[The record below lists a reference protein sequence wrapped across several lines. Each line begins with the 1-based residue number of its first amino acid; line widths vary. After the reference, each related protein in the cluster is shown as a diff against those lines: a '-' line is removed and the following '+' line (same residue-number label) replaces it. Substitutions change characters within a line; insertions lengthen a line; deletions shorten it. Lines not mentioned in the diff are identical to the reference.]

1 MLEGIRKLCKR
12 KGISMKQLEADIGL
26 ATNTIYRW
34 DKNAPSI
41 DKVISVADYF
51 LVPMDEVLERNI
63 GDISDNKRELLSVF
77 DELNEEGQ
85 ETALNVIRSLALSG
99 QYKKHNQDRLAKEEA

>member
-41 DKVISVADYF
+41 DKVIAVADYF
-51 LVPMDEVLERNI
+51 HVPMDEVLERNI
-63 GDISDNKRELLSVF
+63 GDISSAGRELLSVF
-77 DELNEEGQ
+77 NELNTEGQ
-85 ETALNVIRSLALSG
+85 EEAIRYLDYLLGNPKYIKSDLV
-99 QYKKHNQDRLAKEEA
+99 EELRA